1 MNAIRGLRARAVNLP
16 MRRPLATAGGFVNTA
31 PLVLL
36 DLETE
41 DGVTGRS
48 YVFCYTPLALK
59 PVVSLLEGL
68 GSALKGDALAPY
80 SIERK
85 LQQRFRLLGPQ
96 GLTGIAM
103 AAIDMA
109 AWDALAQ
116 TRNLPLVCLLGG
128 EVKPVQAYNSC
139 GLGLIGPVRAAREA
153 EELAEGGF
161 RAIKVRLGYGDLAA
175 DIEVLRAVRQAVG
188 ERMLLMTDY
197 NQGLS
202 VPEALVRAHAL
213 DGEGVYWIEEP
224 TTADDYTGH
233 ALIRNEAK
241 TLVQLGENWWG
252 PHDMTKSIAAGAS
265 DLVMVDAVKIGGV
278 TGWQRAAA
286 LAESHGLPVSS
297 HLFPEISA
305 HLLAVTPTAHWLEYV
320 DWASDLL
327 EEPVHVENGHVTP
340 GPRLQWNEKVVAS
353 HEVHH

>member
-1 MNAIRGLRARAVNLP
+1 MNAIRGLHARAGKMP
-16 MRRPLATAGGFVNTA
+16 RRRPLATAGGFVSTA

-48 YVFCYTPLALK
+48 YVFCHTPIALK

-68 GSALKGDALAPY
+68 ASALKGDPLAPY

-116 TRNLPLVCLLGG
+116 TCGLPLVRLLGG

-139 GLGLIGPVRAAREA
+139 GLGLIGPVRAAKEA

-161 RAIKVRLGYGDLAA
+161 RAIKIRLGYGDLAA
-175 DIEVLRAVRQAVG
+175 DIEVVRAVRHAVG
-188 ERMLLMTDY
+188 DRMLLMTDY

-202 VPEALVRAHAL
+202 VPEAILRAHAL

-224 TTADDYTGH
+224 TTADDYAGH
-233 ALIRNEAK
+233 ALISKEAK
-241 TLVQLGENWWG
+241 THVQLGENWWG
-252 PHDMTKSIAAGAS
+252 PHDMSKSIAAGAS

-286 LAESHGLPVSS
+286 LAEAHGLPVSS
-297 HLFPEISA
+297 HLFPEITP
-305 HLLAVTPTAHWLEYV
+305 HLLAGTATSHRVEHIS
-320 DWASDLL
+320 WA
-327 EEPVHVENGHVTP
+327 EH
-340 GPRLQWNEKVVAS
+340 
-353 HEVHH
+353 